1 MVGSKHRDY
10 LTTVDGKQR
19 IFRPVEKYYDVLEFQ
34 RYNYTENEIE
44 KVSNLIRDELTGD
57 LISKDIKDKYPPDH
71 PRWKYPF
78 FGYCVPATFV
88 MLYLMNTAVLEP
100 MRGEDSGGEGHW
112 WLRDK
117 LTREKYDLTSDQFS
131 TPGELEAVYATGH
144 PKGYYG
150 LKEAPA
156 SQFFELIQKV
166 QPASKRFKASDPHES
181 LGSLGFL

>member
-100 MRGEDSGGEGHW
+100 MRGEDPGGEGHW

-131 TPGELEAVYATGH
+131 TLGELEEVYTLGH

-150 LKEAPA
+150 FKEAPA
-156 SQFFELIQKV
+156 SRFFDLIQKI
-166 QPASKRFKASDPHES
+166 QPASRRFRVSDPHES
-181 LGSLGFL
+181 LGSLDSL

>member
-71 PRWKYPF
+71 
-78 FGYCVPATFV
+78 
-88 MLYLMNTAVLEP
+88 
-100 MRGEDSGGEGHW
+100 
-112 WLRDK
+112 
-117 LTREKYDLTSDQFS
+117 
-131 TPGELEAVYATGH
+131 
-144 PKGYYG
+144 
-150 LKEAPA
+150 
-156 SQFFELIQKV
+156 
-166 QPASKRFKASDPHES
+166 
-181 LGSLGFL
+181 

>member
-1 MVGSKHRDY
+1 MVASKHRNY
-10 LTTVDGKQR
+10 LTIVDGKQR
-19 IFRPVEKYYDVLEFQ
+19 IFRPVGDHYDVLEFQ
-34 RYNYTENEIE
+34 RYEYTAEETE
-44 KVSNLIRDELTGD
+44 KVSKLIRDELTED
-57 LISKDIKDKYPPDH
+57 LISKDIKEKYPPDH

-78 FGYCVPATFV
+78 FGYCVPATFT

-131 TPGELEAVYATGH
+131 TPGELEAVYTAGH

-150 LKEAPA
+150 FKEAPA
-156 SQFFELIQKV
+156 TRFFDLIQKI
-166 QPASKRFKASDPHES
+166 QPASRRFRVFDPHEI
-181 LGSLGFL
+181 LGSLDSL